1 VVSNIK
7 DPKTVTMGSTVF
19 DWISDKAILRVPQ
32 GTKDSYLAADGWNG
46 FKEIIEMDSSDR
58 TVNVKTAGTLST
70 LISNDEKFS
79 ITELTIIGQL
89 NGDDFALLRDMAGND
104 MKGKPTEGKLS
115 KLDISRVTIVAGGA
129 YMDLDESYIDLGNDN
144 KLYGFIEGSKK
155 SVANTLGDY
164 LFAGC
169 QKLQSVKTPVDLLT
183 IGERVFAGSGL
194 TSIELNSGLE
204 AINYCAFWFSKL
216 SSITIPNTVTAIGA
230 NGWIENPFA
239 YIDNL
244 TSITLEAG
252 NSRYS
257 MSDGGKL
264 LIDNIN
270 NAVVCALGDE
280 AIPEGITTIGSN
292 AFSNRPELVNYVIPE
307 WVTTLT
313 NPKYPYIGNNTFSQC
328 VNLESIVI
336 PEGITV
342 ISNSAFVDCKSLNN
356 AAIPSTVTRI
366 GDYAFGNTA
375 LSQVAIPANVT
386 YIGAEAFAHNQ
397 NLETVISYIENPFDI
412 NEDVFAKDWD
422 LNNTTY
428 PDTLKVPYG
437 TKALYEAKTGW
448 NKITNIVE
456 MEQTSIITVT
466 ANSLSKVF
474 DVYNLSGQKVRSKAT
489 SLDDLPQGI
498 YIINGKK
505 VMK

>member
-1 VVSNIK
+1 
-7 DPKTVTMGSTVF
+7 
-19 DWISDKAILRVPQ
+19 
-32 GTKDSYLAADGWNG
+32 
-46 FKEIIEMDSSDR
+46 
-58 TVNVKTAGTLST
+58 
-70 LISNDEKFS
+70 
-79 ITELTIIGQL
+79 
-89 NGDDFALLRDMAGND
+89 
-104 MKGKPTEGKLS
+104 
-115 KLDISRVTIVAGGA
+115 
-129 YMDLDESYIDLGNDN
+129 
-144 KLYGFIEGSKK
+144 
-155 SVANTLGDY
+155 
-164 LFAGC
+164 
-169 QKLQSVKTPVDLLT
+169 
-183 IGERVFAGSGL
+183 
-194 TSIELNSGLE
+194 
-204 AINYCAFWFSKL
+204 
-216 SSITIPNTVTAIGA
+216 
-230 NGWIENPFA
+230 
-239 YIDNL
+239 
-244 TSITLEAG
+244 
-252 NSRYS
+252 
-257 MSDGGKL
+257 
-264 LIDNIN
+264 
-270 NAVVCALGDE
+270 
-280 AIPEGITTIGSN
+280 
-292 AFSNRPELVNYVIPE
+292 
-307 WVTTLT
+307 
-313 NPKYPYIGNNTFSQC
+313 
-328 VNLESIVI
+328 
-336 PEGITV
+336 
-342 ISNSAFVDCKSLNN
+342 LNN

-422 LNNTTY
+422 INNTTY